1 MIQRQMRHDRIAVVV
16 VVENVQGFGVFAFLQ
31 QLHAAGIGRIQL
43 RGMDRILDH
52 SFAAQAVAKIHGPQ
66 LRVDYR
72 TDIGILFRKLLPD
85 GLLPPVGIL
94 FCDDQLQNSVTAY
107 DLPVCSDAV
116 CQLLPVLGHPPH
128 GQHRVDASAVSADKI
143 AFERR
148 GPSLREP
155 VVEGIG
161 SLRRRCRR
169 QRDGIDPKFL
179 LFDDLPHQAGD
190 LVQLPP
196 IIAQRIDH
204 TGIAH
209 EELNVVAI
217 FDGHKLVDDLDAIPR
232 YGIYE
237 GEHRGYDVAQRIGW
251 RQTIGAVV
259 HGQDLSLK
267 RYKHL
272 LRCLI
277 GLHLLRV
284 IVRDGTPTFNQ

>member
-1 MIQRQMRHDRIAVVV
+1 M
-16 VVENVQGFGVFAFLQ
+16 Q
-31 QLHAAGIGRIQL
+31 QLHTTGIGGIQL
-43 RGMDRILDH
+43 RGVNRILYH
-52 SFAAQAVAKIHGPQ
+52 PFAPQVVAEIHGPQ
-66 LRVDYR
+66 LWIDHR

-94 FCDDQLQNSVTAY
+94 FLDDQLQNSVTVS

-116 CQLLPVLGHPPH
+116 CQPLPVFGHPPH
-128 GQHRVDASAVSADKI
+128 GEHRVDASAVSADEV

-148 GPSLREP
+148 GPSLRKTF
-155 VVEGIG
+155 VEGIG

-190 LVQLPP
+190 LVQLPS

-209 EELNVVAI
+209 EELNEVAI
-217 FDGHKLVDDLDAIPR
+217 LDRYELVDNFDAVTR
-232 YGIYE
+232 QGIDE

-267 RYKHL
+267 RYEHL
-272 LRCLI
+272 LRGLI